1 MVENPVGGFGG
12 AVQSVFRAGVER
24 IRWSSTAV
32 IGFVSAGVIG
42 GEECDGGNDG
52 GGESDDG
59 SAREI

>member
-12 AVQSVFRAGVER
+12 AVQGVLRSGVER

-32 IGFVSAGVIG
+32 IGFVSVIG
-42 GEECDGGNDG
+42 GEECDEGNGG

>member
-1 MVENPVGGFGG
+1 M
-12 AVQSVFRAGVER
+12 QSVFRAGVER